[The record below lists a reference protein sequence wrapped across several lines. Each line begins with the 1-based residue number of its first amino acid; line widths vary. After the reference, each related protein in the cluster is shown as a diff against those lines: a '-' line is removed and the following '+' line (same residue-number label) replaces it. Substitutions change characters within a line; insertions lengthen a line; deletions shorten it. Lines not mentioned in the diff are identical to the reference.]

1 MIKIGYDHSDRK
13 APAWFLK
20 DLKFIS
26 PKFSVLWNKFS
37 HKWLIVSRAPVNV
50 FRSGYVVERV
60 VEKNGKYYPLN
71 QIALDALGRSIR
83 EKRGF
88 SLDKFIKGIE
98 VEIAEKGDKAEI
110 ERLEMQREFEKEYY
124 KLGHNKTVN

>member
-1 MIKIGYDHSDRK
+1 MITMERDRSGRK
-13 APAWFLK
+13 APVGFLK

-26 PKFSVLWNKFS
+26 SKFSVLWDRVH
-37 HKWLIVSRAPVNV
+37 HKWLIVSRAPVNA

-71 QIALDALGRSIR
+71 QITLDALSRSMG
-83 EKRGF
+83 KRGA

-110 ERLEMQREFEKEYY
+110 KRLEMKKAFEKEFFS
-124 KLGHNKTVN
+124 HNYSVS

>member
-1 MIKIGYDHSDRK
+1 MVTIERDRSDRK
-13 APAWFLK
+13 APAGFLK

-26 PKFSVLWNKFS
+26 SKFSVLWDRVH

-50 FRSGYVVERV
+50 FRSGHVVEHV

-71 QIALDALGRSIR
+71 QITLDALSRSMG
-83 EKRGF
+83 KRGT

-98 VEIAEKGDKAEI
+98 TEIAEKGDKAEI